1 MITKMNEISGLKI
14 EVEKY
19 EDTSMRN
26 GEAAFIIYLKLHNET
41 DHAKKINLL
50 KATYVT
56 SQREQ
61 LEQDVSLSGYHIG
74 EGSIK
79 PNSFKTAGLV
89 FYKSKLKQILENDL
103 LYVSIEL
110 PKDGTEINLCFR
122 RTESIWSIIEKEQT
136 EVEIKLSPSQ
146 LQKKLLKKIE
156 RLESFE
162 ERLGV
167 SFENISININN
178 DNRFSLFCEMHS
190 NAGATINNHLNVEC
204 VLYDLEGSILDK
216 ESRFINKDI
225 FFGFELIEIEF
236 YEDNIANKVNK
247 IRLYPKK

>member
-110 PKDGTEINLCFR
+110 PRNG
-122 RTESIWSIIEKEQT
+122 S
-136 EVEIKLSPSQ
+136 
-146 LQKKLLKKIE
+146 
-156 RLESFE
+156 
-162 ERLGV
+162 
-167 SFENISININN
+167 
-178 DNRFSLFCEMHS
+178 DNRP
-190 NAGATINNHLNVEC
+190 
-204 VLYDLEGSILDK
+204 DQ
-216 ESRFINKDI
+216 
-225 FFGFELIEIEF
+225 ELR
-236 YEDNIANKVNK
+236 YST
-247 IRLYPKK
+247 P